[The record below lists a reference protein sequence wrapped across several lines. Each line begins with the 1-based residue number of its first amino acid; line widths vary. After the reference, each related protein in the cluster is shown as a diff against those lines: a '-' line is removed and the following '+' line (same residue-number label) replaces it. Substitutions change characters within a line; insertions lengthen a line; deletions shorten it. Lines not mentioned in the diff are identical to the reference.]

1 LLNPT
6 DKEIVMRKFILST
19 LALAT
24 LASPVAALAQRGE
37 IQEDRR
43 EVRREYRDLQA
54 ARQYGDRGDIREE
67 RGEYRDAR
75 RELRE
80 DVRDRDDRRY
90 DRRYD
95 NDRRGD
101 RYEGRRYQGGAYYHP
116 RGYAYRNYAVGAY
129 LPRAYWADRYYIGR
143 PAQFGLGNAW
153 RGTRWVRVGGDALL
167 IRIRNGAVLQVV
179 RGIYY

>member
-1 LLNPT
+1 
-6 DKEIVMRKFILST
+6 MRKFILST

-37 IQEDRR
+37 IREDRR
-43 EVRREYRDLQA
+43 EVRREYRDLQD

-80 DVRDRDDRRY
+80 DLRDRRD
-90 DRRYD
+90 
-95 NDRRGD
+95 DRRGD
-101 RYEGRRYQGGAYYHP
+101 RYQGRRYQGGAYYHP

-129 LPRAYWADRYYIGR
+129 LPRAYWGDRYYIGR